1 MMIDN
6 ISKKTVAAV
15 LVLAALSFY
24 LFFFRLGAF
33 ALTDPDETFYAQTAK
48 EMVDR
53 GEWHTPYLYGKPQF
67 EKPILLY
74 WLVEASFRAF
84 GVNEFAARLPSA
96 VFALFGIMVIYFLGS
111 LLFNKRVG
119 MLSAVILAAS
129 VEYVVLSRACV
140 TDMVLTVFMLLGALF
155 FFYGQIKNRA
165 YYYILSG
172 GFFALAVLTKG
183 PVAIMLPAVAI
194 GLYLLFVRDFRI
206 FKSISLVWI
215 ALAFIIVAAPW
226 YILMY
231 KIHGNSFID
240 AFFGFHNVNRFLEAE
255 HKIGSQWYYNIP
267 IVFGGF
273 FPWSVFL
280 PFGLWHAFKK
290 SFRNS
295 SPENGHLVF
304 AALWFF
310 VIFIFFSISSTK
322 LPTYIF
328 PSFIGLALIVAVLWD
343 DLLQKTVEKS
353 IVLGMKISQYLLLV
367 VVIVGSIGALIYL
380 KFDYPSIL
388 PGIAIGCAL
397 LIIGMILSTAAFA
410 KKIYAR
416 AFLLIV
422 CSVLA
427 FAYPMSA
434 LVLPQIERFETS
446 KEISEV
452 LSTVMKKGEAL
463 GCESN
468 YQEGLAFYTGVFPVN
483 IDKHHDL
490 VNFMGSKERIWCVL
504 KEKNY
509 NQLYDLDTKP
519 FYTKPS
525 FMIYKLGKKA
535 VVTNKM
541 PEDGKYIL
549 MRERTK

>member
-1 MMIDN
+1 MFDN
-6 ISKKTVAAV
+6 ISKKTVVAV
-15 LVLAALSFY
+15 LILAALSFY

-33 ALTDPDETFYAQTAK
+33 ALTDPDESFYAQTAK
-48 EMVDR
+48 EMVNR
-53 GEWHTPYLYGKPQF
+53 GEWNTPYLFGKPQF
-67 EKPILLY
+67 EKPILFY
-74 WLVEASFRAF
+74 WLVVASFKAF
-84 GVNEFAARLPSA
+84 GVNEFASRLPSA
-96 VFALFGIMVIYFLGS
+96 TFALFGIIAMYFLGS

-119 MLSAVILAAS
+119 MISAVILAAS

-140 TDMVLTVFMLLGALF
+140 TDMVLTVFMLLGVLF
-155 FFYGQIKNRA
+155 FFYGQIRNKA

-183 PVAIMLPAVAI
+183 PVAIILPAVAI
-194 GLYLLFVRDFRI
+194 GLYLLIARDFRI
-206 FKSISLVWI
+206 FNSMSLVWV
-215 ALAFIIVAAPW
+215 ALAFIVVAAPW

-231 KIHGNSFID
+231 KMHGSSFID
-240 AFFGFHNVNRFLEAE
+240 AFFGFHNVTRFLEAE

-273 FPWSVFL
+273 FPWSAFL
-280 PFGLWHAFKK
+280 PFALWHAFKK
-290 SFRNS
+290 SFRKS
-295 SPENGHLVF
+295 SPESAHLVF
-304 AALWFF
+304 AAMWFF

-343 DLLQKTVEKS
+343 DFLRNTVQES
-353 IVLGMKISQYLLLV
+353 VILGMKVSQYLLLAV
-367 VVIVGSIGALIYL
+367 VVLGSIGALIYI

-388 PGIAIGCAL
+388 GGIAIGCAL
-397 LIIGMILSTAAFA
+397 LIAGMVLSTAAYA
-410 KKIYAR
+410 KKRFIR
-416 AFLLIV
+416 AFTLIV
-422 CSVLA
+422 LSVLA

-434 LVLPQIERFETS
+434 FVLPEIERFETS
-446 KEISEV
+446 KVISEV
-452 LSTVMKKGEAL
+452 LSTMMKKGDPL

-468 YQEGLAFYTGVFPVN
+468 YQEGLAFYTDVFPVN

-509 NQLYDLDTKP
+509 NQLYDLDTRP

-525 FMIYKLGKKA
+525 FMVYKLGKKA
-535 VVTNKM
+535 VVTNMM